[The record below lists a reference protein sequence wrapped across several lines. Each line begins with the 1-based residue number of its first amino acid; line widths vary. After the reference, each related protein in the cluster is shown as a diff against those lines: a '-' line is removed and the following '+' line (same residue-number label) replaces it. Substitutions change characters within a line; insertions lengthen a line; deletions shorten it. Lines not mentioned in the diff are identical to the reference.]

1 MHNIIQTML
10 HQFVN
15 TYPQPGQPAQLEL
28 TVDTHD
34 PDRDN
39 AKFRLSDAGRCRLM
53 RYWKRQGKLAT
64 STMTPDVLLQMQAGN
79 LIHAY
84 IERAAHDTGILVASE
99 DRLEDEH
106 RIGHFD
112 MIIKD
117 VGGSRGHILYDIK
130 TISSKKAYY
139 MAKDGKQADPQ
150 HVAQVISY
158 ATLYRKFGGELD
170 ELRIA
175 YVIRDTMEIL
185 EAPISHSAAAEADWN
200 ILIGAWICQEPPAAN
215 PEKWECRYCAYASD
229 CASAHL

>member
-1 MHNIIQTML
+1 MQNIIQSIL
-10 HQFVN
+10 YKFAQ
-15 TYPQPGQPAQLEL
+15 TYPQPGQTAQLEL
-28 TVDTHD
+28 TVGTHD

-39 AKFRLSDAGRCRLM
+39 SKFRLSDAGRCRLM
-53 RYWKRQGKLAT
+53 RYYKRQGKPAT
-64 STMTPDVLLQMQAGN
+64 STLTPDVLLQMQAGN

-84 IERAAHDTGILVASE
+84 IERAAHEMDYLVASE

-117 VGGSRGHILYDIK
+117 FDGSGGLILYDIK

-150 HVAQVISY
+150 HVAQVNSY

-175 YVIRDTMEIL
+175 YVIRDTMEVL
-185 EAPISHSAAAEADWN
+185 EAPISHSAAVEADWN

-215 PEKWECRYCAYASD
+215 PDKWECAYCPYKNECQARR
-229 CASAHL
+229 